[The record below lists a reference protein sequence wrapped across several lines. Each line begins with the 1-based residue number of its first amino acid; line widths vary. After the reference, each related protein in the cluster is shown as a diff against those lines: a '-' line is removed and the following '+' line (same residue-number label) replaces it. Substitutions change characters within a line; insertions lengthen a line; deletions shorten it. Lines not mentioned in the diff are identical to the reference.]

1 MALDTFNRYS
11 GTGRPVDDMGET
23 TPEIEVSES
32 IRPWG
37 KFLPAPYLP
46 VSRFDVHKRANVVL
60 SVGTPVG
67 LDAVGSL
74 VPAGIPDGHTFE
86 FDSEDFRTGLFATRR
101 PDTGAA
107 VTSAVTEAKTAQ
119 GLLGVSGTL
128 ATRVEKFVRT
138 VGLTSYNVYSHEGG
152 VSFTGWPSYT
162 LQHSNPVNYAQH
174 NTMAQDLVAITCDYC
189 LLVPYV
195 EGKNLLGGAVKVFDN
210 TANGVAALTKKAKS
224 YVFAHDELVTSGQA
238 VFSSGLSIV
247 YVSPNCGLDDDGKT
261 LTLDGGVDGTSAA
274 TQFQAPGDTLGAAT
288 DIGAIGLHILY
299 STDTAKYIVVR
310 NRDTFGDSGGS
321 PFDAYEQTGEGV
333 VTSGSL
339 TYVLESPL
347 QPGDFVIAR
356 AGKFVKFVAS
366 RHDVDEIAGQIL
378 AVEKDVTDKS
388 YLSRVKSAYDR
399 ASSPGDMM
407 PGSATRGVPFQLH
420 MVTDGA
426 WRQFTR
432 KIDLDGTAL
441 ATTGLTTPALRLVT
455 INLLK

>member
-1 MALDTFNRYS
+1 MALDGFNRYT
-11 GTGRPVDDMGET
+11 GTGRPVNDMGET

-46 VSRFDVHKRANVVL
+46 VGRFDEHKRANIVL

-86 FDSEDFRTGLFATRR
+86 FDSEDFRTGLFATRN
-101 PDTGAA
+101 PADGLAI
-107 VTSAVTEAKTAQ
+107 TSATTEAKAAQ
-119 GLLGVSGTL
+119 GLLGVSGLL

-138 VGLTSYNVYSHEGG
+138 VGVTSYNVFSHEGG
-152 VSFTGWPSYT
+152 VTFTGWPSYT

-195 EGKNLLGGAVKVFDN
+195 EGKNLLGGATKVFDN
-210 TANGVAALTKKAKS
+210 TADAVAVLTKKAKS
-224 YVFAHDELVTSGQA
+224 YVFAHDEVLASGTTA
-238 VFSSGLSIV
+238 MFTSGLSIV
-247 YVSPNCGLDDDGKT
+247 YISPNCGVDDDGTT
-261 LTLDGGVDGTSAA
+261 LSTDGGIYGTTAAA
-274 TQFQAPGDTLGAAT
+274 TFIAPGDTVGAAADIT
-288 DIGAIGLHILY
+288 DIGLHILY
-299 STDTAKYIVVR
+299 SADTAKYVVLR
-310 NRDTFGDSGGS
+310 NTVDNADTGAVAGGI
-321 PFDAYEQTGEGV
+321 DGTGV
-333 VTSGSL
+333 LTSGAFGL
-339 TYVLESPL
+339 QLESPL
-347 QPGDFVIAR
+347 QPGDYVVAR
-356 AGKFVKFVAS
+356 TGKFVKFVKG

-388 YLSRVKSAYDR
+388 FLSRVKSAYDR
-399 ASSPGDMM
+399 ASAPGDMM

-420 MVTDGA
+420 MVTDAA
-426 WRQFTR
+426 WRQYTR
-432 KIDLDGTAL
+432 KVDLNGVAL
-441 ATTGLTTPALRLVT
+441 SETGISTPALRLVT

>member
-1 MALDTFNRYS
+1 
-11 GTGRPVDDMGET
+11 MGET

-46 VSRFDVHKRANVVL
+46 VGRFDVHKRVNVVL

-86 FDSEDFRTGLFATRR
+86 FDSEDFRSNTFATRN
-101 PDTGAA
+101 PATGAA
-107 VTSAVTEAKTAQ
+107 VTSAVTEAKAAQ
-119 GLLGVSGTL
+119 GLLGISGNL
-128 ATRVEKFVRT
+128 ATQVEKFVRT
-138 VGLTSYNVYSHEGG
+138 VGVTSYNVFAHEGG
-152 VSFTGWPSYT
+152 VSFTGWPSYS

-174 NTMAQDLVAITCDYC
+174 NTMSQDLVAITCDYC

-195 EGKNLLGGAVKVFDN
+195 QGKNLLGSAVKVFDN
-210 TANGVAALTKKAKS
+210 DAGGVAVLSKKAKS
-224 YVFAHDELVTSGQA
+224 YVFAHDELIVSGVGA
-238 VFSSGLSIV
+238 AMTSGLSLV
-247 YVSPNCGLDDDGKT
+247 YISPNCGIDDDGIAGAAP
-261 LTLDGGVDGTSAA
+261 DGGFTPADGGTVAA
-274 TQFQAPGDTLGAAT
+274 SFLAPGDTVGT
-288 DIGAIGLHILY
+288 VVDVTRVGLHILY
-299 STDTAKYIVVR
+299 SNDTAKYIVVR
-310 NRDTFGDSGGS
+310 QTDHFALSAGVTVSDIDDQTGTGVATSGG
-321 PFDAYEQTGEGV
+321 FQLA
-333 VTSGSL
+333 
-339 TYVLESPL
+339 LEAPL
-347 QPGDFVIAR
+347 QPGDYVIAR
-356 AGKFVKFVAS
+356 AGKFVKYVQG

-378 AVEKDVTDKS
+378 AVDKNVTDKS

-399 ASSPGDMM
+399 AVSPGDMM

-441 ATTGLTTPALRLVT
+441 ATAGMGTPALRLVT